1 MSRLDLT
8 LVGAW
13 LLDTAKRKAL
23 YGLLG
28 AVGVLLVALGV
39 ATDSLVTG
47 WVGVVVA
54 VVDLAALVLA
64 SVKARA
70 GNWTKLYA
78 AAAVV
83 VGALK
88 AAGVL
93 TDGQSS
99 HALDIL
105 AAGVAILPLVAAFVR
120 TDTKTPTGEPQAEYV
135 ARHADRLVVVADSVK
150 D

>member
-1 MSRLDLT
+1 MSRLA
-8 LVGAW
+8 AW
-13 LLDTAKRKAL
+13 LLDPAKRKAF

-70 GNWTKLYA
+70 GNWTALYA

-120 TDTKTPTGEPQAEYV
+120 TDTKTPTGEPSAEYV
-135 ARHADRLVVVADSVK
+135 ARHADPVK